1 MMRVEKRLGV
11 ALAVVATLAALVRP
25 TARHWWSTAEHDERS
40 QDQAVAIREMTARQT
55 GSSRR
60 PLPPPRFIT
69 PRTAAAFP
77 GFPVD
82 TPASPDL
89 LFDRETRDPTWAP
102 AMESALANGFVAS
115 ATLARLGLAELVVTD
130 ITCRQTTCRFEYEFP
145 SRLVNLARATGLRQS
160 SPMVLVEEA
169 VGWAAPRGAGLHR
182 IAFQRDGAAFTRMS
196 VVLGFDEA
204 SWDPANYSQ
213 WLQSQRPAAEAFYRR
228 AREEQAKELSDGAGR
243 IGGNGFEDAG

>member
-1 MMRVEKRLGV
+1 MMRVEKRLGL
-11 ALAVVATLAALVRP
+11 ALAVGATLAALVRP
-25 TARHWWSTAEHDERS
+25 TARRWWSSAENEDRRHD
-40 QDQAVAIREMTARQT
+40 VAAPIRDLTARA
-55 GSSRR
+55 GARRR

-69 PRTAAAFP
+69 SRTTAAFP

-89 LFDRETRDPTWAP
+89 LFDRETRDPIWAP
-102 AMESALANGFVAS
+102 AMESALANVFVAS
-115 ATLARLGLAELVVTD
+115 ATLARLGLAEMVVTD
-130 ITCRQTTCRFEYEFP
+130 ISCRQTTCRFEYEFP
-145 SRLVNLARATGLRQS
+145 SQLVNLVRATGLRPS

-196 VVLGFDEA
+196 IVLGFDEA
-204 SWDPANYSQ
+204 SWDPASYPQ

-228 AREEQAKELSDGAGR
+228 AREEQAKDLSDGAGP

>member
-1 MMRVEKRLGV
+1 MMRVEKRLGL

-25 TARHWWSTAEHDERS
+25 TARQLWSSRENDERRHEK
-40 QDQAVAIREMTARQT
+40 AAAIRDVTARRT
-55 GSSRR
+55 GSSRS

-69 PRTAAAFP
+69 SRTSAAFP

-115 ATLARLGLAELVVTD
+115 TTLARLGLAEMVVTD
-130 ITCRQTTCRFEYEFP
+130 ISCRQTTCRFDYEFP
-145 SRLVNLARATGLRQS
+145 SRLVNVVRATGLRPS

-204 SWDPANYSQ
+204 SWDPASYPQ

-228 AREEQAKELSDGAGR
+228 AREEQAKDLSDGAGP